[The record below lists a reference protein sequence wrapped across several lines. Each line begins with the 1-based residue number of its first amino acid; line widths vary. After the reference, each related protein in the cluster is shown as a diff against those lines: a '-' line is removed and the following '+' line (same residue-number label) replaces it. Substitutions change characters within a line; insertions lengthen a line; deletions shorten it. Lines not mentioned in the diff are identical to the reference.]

1 MKADRETVGQSI
13 KRLVR
18 NSFLYRTYYHHHL
31 IKELKN
37 WSAHDQAMKD
47 FYSQFISPGKLCF
60 DVGANIGNRVKI
72 FLELGAEV
80 VAIEPQDEC
89 VQFLKQVFRKNR
101 HLNIVKTALGEY
113 EGEAEIMISDSHT
126 LSSMSP
132 EWIRAVR
139 ESGRFSEYL
148 WEEKQKIQ
156 LTTLDRLI
164 KKYGQPDFVK
174 IDVEGSEYQV
184 IRGLS
189 KSVPLISLEFI
200 PERIEPTL
208 NCIDYLMRL
217 SEIKLNYSL
226 GESMQFSLETWIV
239 PEEMKELLSNL
250 SGEHN
255 LFGDVYIKSV

>member
-1 MKADRETVGQSI
+1 
-13 KRLVR
+13 
-18 NSFLYRTYYHHHL
+18 
-31 IKELKN
+31 
-37 WSAHDQAMKD
+37 
-47 FYSQFISPGKLCF
+47 
-60 DVGANIGNRVKI
+60 VKI

-189 KSVPLISLEFI
+189 KSVS
-200 PERIEPTL
+200 L